1 MAISKEEIE
10 HVAQLARLELT
21 DGEKEKFTQE
31 IGEILNFVE
40 ELNLADTSEVETVSQ
55 ISGLANIARADEI
68 TNENNRDKMLQNAP
82 EQKDGFIKVKKV
94 FGDS

>member
-1 MAISKEEIE
+1 MAISKVDVE

-21 DGEKEKFTQE
+21 DSEKEKFTQE
-31 IGEILNFVE
+31 IGEILNFVDQ
-40 ELNLADTSEVETVSQ
+40 LNLNSTSKVESVAQ

-68 TNENNRDKMLQNAP
+68 TNQENRDKMLQNAP

-94 FGDS
+94 F